1 MASQAGDTPFWES
14 PEAVERF
21 ANRDPDV
28 RLLGLL
34 DEYLQP
40 GQVRI
45 LDLGCAAGRNTVV
58 LAERGFDVLAVDSS
72 VAMVERTRQRVGV
85 ILGGLEAER
94 RVLVGSMNDLG
105 FLADASVDLVVA
117 LGVLHQAGSRIQWKR
132 AVTEIGRLLRDGGLL
147 LSAVWSPRTRPDG
160 QPLQEVHDEERVYLG
175 FHSGRHFLLEAD
187 DLDSEMARHGFV
199 AAAPTEVVEVDSE
212 NGQRVTINGLYRRV
226 YS

>member
-21 ANRDPDV
+21 TNRDPDV

-34 DEYLQP
+34 DEYVEP
-40 GQVRI
+40 GRVRI

-72 VAMVERTRQRVGV
+72 VAMVERTRQRVGA
-85 ILGGLEAER
+85 ILGGSDAER
-94 RVLVGSMNDLG
+94 RVLVGSMDELS
-105 FLADASVDLVVA
+105 FLSDGSVNMVVA
-117 LGVLHQAGSRIQWKR
+117 LGVLHQAGSRIQWLR
-132 AVTEIGRLLRDGGLL
+132 AVTEIARVLRDGGLFL
-147 LSAVWSPRTRPDG
+147 CAVWSPRTRPDG
-160 QPLQEVHDEERVYLG
+160 RPLEEVPDEEDVYLG

-187 DLDSEMARHGFV
+187 DLDSELARHGFV
-199 AAAPTEVVEVDSE
+199 VAAPTEVVEVDTE
-212 NGQRVTINGLYRRV
+212 TGLRVTINGLYRRV